1 MFLKCKERRNTV
13 AQERETRIACPSLVY
28 SAHQHPTPTVFL
40 IVADRSSEAEYLVTN
55 TLHPLYFSLLS
66 TGALRR
72 SI

>member
-1 MFLKCKERRNTV
+1 MFLKCKERRNTG

-28 SAHQHPTPTVFL
+28 SAHQHPTPTV
-40 IVADRSSEAEYLVTN
+40 
-55 TLHPLYFSLLS
+55 LYFSLLP